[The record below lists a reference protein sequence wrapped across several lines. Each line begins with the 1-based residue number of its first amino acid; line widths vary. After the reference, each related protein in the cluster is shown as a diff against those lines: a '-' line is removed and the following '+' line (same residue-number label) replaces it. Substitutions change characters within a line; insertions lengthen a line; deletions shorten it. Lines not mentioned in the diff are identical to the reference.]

1 MRINDE
7 YLNSISHD
15 DYLFTIAT
23 YADSSW
29 LGHAPFLKYLMR
41 EIRPKV
47 FVELGVHNGFSY
59 FVACQSVVENQLDTS
74 CFAIDHWLG
83 DSHVGH
89 FDEDIYENVQSMNSK
104 YSDFST
110 LVRKDFNNAA
120 MDFSENSID
129 LLHID
134 GHHSYESICNDF
146 LTWLPKMKTSGIVLI
161 HDVFVH
167 RTTFGVFTFWKE
179 IKNKYK
185 TMEFTFSHGLGI
197 IFLGDF
203 PTSTLK
209 GVYEYSIVADGMS
222 QIAGTFGSIADD
234 VIQGMGTRRSHKS
247 VAERDSAMAERDS
260 AMAER
265 DSAMA
270 ERDSAMA
277 ERDSAMAERDSA
289 MAERDSAMAER
300 DSAMAE
306 RDSAMTERDFIID
319 SAIWKISLP
328 YRKAKNLFFK
338 I

>member
-1 MRINDE
+1 MRIDDG

-15 DYLFTIAT
+15 DYLFTIDA
-23 YADSSW
+23 YVDSSW

-41 EIRPKV
+41 EIEPKV

-59 FVACQSVVENQLDTS
+59 FVACQSVVENHLDTS

-89 FDEDIYENVQSMNSK
+89 FEEDIYENVQSMNSK

-110 LVRKDFNNAA
+110 LVRKDFNHAV

-161 HDVFVH
+161 HDIFVH
-167 RTTFGVFTFWKE
+167 RTTFGVFRFWKE

-209 GVYEYSIVADGMS
+209 GIYEYSIVADGMS

-277 ERDSAMAERDSA
+277 ERDSAMAERDY
-289 MAERDSAMAER
+289 
-300 DSAMAE
+300 
-306 RDSAMTERDFIID
+306 IIN

-328 YRKAKNLFFK
+328 YRKAKNLIFK

>member
-1 MRINDE
+1 MRIDDD

-15 DYLFTIAT
+15 DYLFTIDA

-41 EIRPKV
+41 EIEPKV

-89 FDEDIYENVQSMNSK
+89 FEEDIYENVQSMNSK

-110 LVRKDFNNAA
+110 LVRKDFNHAA

-146 LTWLPKMKTSGIVLI
+146 LTWLPKMKSSGIVLI
-161 HDVFVH
+161 HDIFVH
-167 RTTFGVFTFWKE
+167 RTTFGVFRFWKE
-179 IKNKYK
+179 VKDKYR
-185 TMEFTFSHGLGI
+185 TLEFTYSHGLGV
-197 IFLGDF
+197 IFLDDF
-203 PTSTLK
+203 PTSTFKSL
-209 GVYEYSIVADGMS
+209 YEYSILGDGMS

-234 VIQGMGTRRSHKS
+234 VIQLAGIRKS
-247 VAERDSAMAERDS
+247 SGHLAERDSAVAERDSAVAERDS
-260 AMAER
+260 AVAER
-265 DSAMA
+265 DSAVA
-270 ERDSAMA
+270 ERDSILN
-277 ERDSAMAERDSA
+277 S
-289 MAERDSAMAER
+289 
-300 DSAMAE
+300 
-306 RDSAMTERDFIID
+306 T
-319 SAIWKISLP
+319 IWKLFAP
-328 YRKAKNLFFK
+328 YRKAKHFFRK
-338 I
+338 S